1 MSNEQPARR
10 AGGKSGGGGAPMGST
25 ISIVIAVVA
34 VVVGFLILRNV
45 TNDSGK
51 TSNPGGTTG
60 NSSVETTQPGGSTT
74 TLAVVV
80 TPTTEPF
87 VITGATVIVA
97 NASGV
102 GGAASQ
108 FSKALGQVGFTMAT
122 PTNAAPPEAKL
133 TVSKVYYLPGGEAV
147 ASSVGRSM
155 GGVAVEPMPTPVPIK
170 NEKAGLGTATVL
182 VMLGTDLAGK
192 ALPALAGDPTSTTTP
207 AVTTT
212 SGG

>member
-1 MSNEQPARR
+1 MSNDQPSRR
-10 AGGKSGGGGAPMGST
+10 TGGKPGGGGAPMGST

-45 TNDSGK
+45 TNDSSK
-51 TSNPGGTTG
+51 SSNPGGTG
-60 NSSVETTQPGGSTT
+60 NTSVPTSLPGGSTT
-74 TLAVVV
+74 TVAVVV

-87 VITGATVIVA
+87 VTTGATVIVA

-102 GGAASQ
+102 GGAAGQ

-133 TVSKVYYLPGGEAV
+133 TVSKVYFLPGSEAV
-147 ASSVGRSM
+147 ASSVGRAM
-155 GGVAVEPMPTPVPIK
+155 GGVAVGPMPTPVPIK
-170 NEKAGLGTATVL
+170 NEKAGLGAATVL
-182 VMLGTDLAGK
+182 VMLGSDLAGK

-212 SGG
+212 SGK

>member
-1 MSNEQPARR
+1 MSNDQPSRR
-10 AGGKSGGGGAPMGST
+10 PGAKSTNGAPMGST

-45 TNDSGK
+45 TNDS
-51 TSNPGGTTG
+51 SSSSPGSGTG
-60 NSSVETTQPGGSTT
+60 NSVETTMPGGSTT
-74 TLAVVV
+74 TTEAIAV

-87 VITGATVIVA
+87 VTTGATVIVA

-102 GGAASQ
+102 GGAAGQ

-122 PTNAAPPEAKL
+122 PTNATAPEAKL

-155 GGVAVEPMPTPVPIK
+155 GGVSVEPMPTPVPIK
-170 NEKAGLGTATVL
+170 NQKAGLGTATVL
-182 VMLGTDLAGK
+182 VMLGSDLAGK

-207 AVTTT
+207 AATTT
-212 SGG
+212 IGG

>member
-1 MSNEQPARR
+1 
-10 AGGKSGGGGAPMGST
+10 MGST
-25 ISIVIAVVA
+25 VSIVIAVVA

-45 TNDSGK
+45 TNDSSK
-51 TSNPGGTTG
+51 SSNPGGTANT
-60 NSSVETTQPGGSTT
+60 SVQTTLPGDSTT
-74 TLAVVV
+74 TVAVVV

-87 VITGATVIVA
+87 VTTGATVIVA

-102 GGAASQ
+102 GGAAGQ

-182 VMLGTDLAGK
+182 VMLGSDLAGK

-207 AVTTT
+207 AVTPT